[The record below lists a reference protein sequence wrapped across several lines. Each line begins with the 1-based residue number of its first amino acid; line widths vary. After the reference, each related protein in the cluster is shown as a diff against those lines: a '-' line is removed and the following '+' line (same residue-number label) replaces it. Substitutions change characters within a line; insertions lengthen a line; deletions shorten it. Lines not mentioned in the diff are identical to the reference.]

1 MNKKTYQTPSMEVIV
16 LHMQAVMDAVSTN
29 GVDASRNSYGNASK
43 QDWGTSE
50 E

>member
-1 MNKKTYQTPSMEVIV
+1 MNKKTYQTPSMEIV
-16 LHMQAVMDAVSTN
+16 VLRMQAFMEISSPN